1 MVSNKSGDMLLY
13 GTPEDIEGWMRLVER
28 ISGNFPGLE
37 TREKLNEHK
46 ATVLRFMSKRQAI
59 CVKSD
64 DEIIGVMLFSR
75 GHNMICC
82 LGVSPDHRR
91 RGAASMLMDEALT
104 NLDRTR
110 EITVSTFREGD
121 EKAPAPRAFYKKYG
135 FVEGA
140 LTMEMGY
147 PNQEFVLYPK
157 TVTRIDTDTI
167 DICGTNAFESF
178 SKTRVGCRGIVA
190 DNSRI
195 LISHE
200 LNVDFYSIP
209 GGGMEKDE
217 TPEECCVREVLEE
230 TGYIVKPV
238 KHFLTLNEYY
248 EEYKY
253 IDHYFV
259 CEATAKAEQSLTE
272 SERECGLIPEW
283 IEIDKILD
291 IFSRHNDYAPTN
303 EEKRGAYLREYT
315 ALKEYLRKFR
325 R

>member
-1 MVSNKSGDMLLY
+1 MRLFY
-13 GTPEDIEGWMRLVER
+13 GAPEDIESWMRLVER
-28 ISGNFPGLE
+28 IRGNFPGLE
-37 TREKLNEHK
+37 TREGMDEHK

-64 DEIIGVMLFSR
+64 NEITGVMLFSR

-82 LGVSPDHRR
+82 LGVSPDYRR
-91 RGAASMLMDEALT
+91 RGAASMLMDEALA

-121 EKAPAPRAFYKKYG
+121 EKAHAPRAFYKKYG
-135 FVEGA
+135 FAPGV

-157 TVTRIDTDTI
+157 TVTRASADTI
-167 DICGTNAFESF
+167 DIRGANAFESF

-200 LNVDFYSIP
+200 LNVDYYSIP
-209 GGGMEKDE
+209 GGGIEKDE
-217 TPEECCVREVLEE
+217 TPEECCAREVLEE
-230 TGYIVKPV
+230 TGYIVKPI
-238 KHFLTLNEYY
+238 KRFLTLNEYY

-253 IDHYFV
+253 IDYYFV
-259 CEATAKAEQSLTE
+259 CEVTDKSTQSLTK
-272 SERECGLIPEW
+272 SEQERGLIPEW
-283 IEIDKILD
+283 IETDKILE

-303 EEKRGAYLREYT
+303 EERRGAYLREYT

-325 R
+325 RKE

>member
-1 MVSNKSGDMLLY
+1 MRLFY
-13 GTPEDIEGWMRLVER
+13 GVPEDIKNWMRLVER
-28 ISGNFPGLE
+28 IRDNFPGLE
-37 TREKLNEHK
+37 TSEKLDEHK
-46 ATVLRFMSKRQAI
+46 ATVLRFMGKRQAI
-59 CVKSD
+59 CVKAD

-75 GHNMICC
+75 CHNMICC

-91 RGAASMLMDEALT
+91 RGAASMLMDEALS
-104 NLDRTR
+104 NLDRTG

-121 EKAPAPRAFYKKYG
+121 EKALAPRAFYKKYG

-140 LTMEMGY
+140 LTIEMGY

-157 TVTRIDTDTI
+157 TVARKDENTI
-167 DICGTNAFESF
+167 DIRGANAFESF

-209 GGGMEKDE
+209 GGGMEKNE

-253 IDHYFV
+253 IDYYFV
-259 CEATAKAEQSLTE
+259 CEVTAKSKQNLTE
-272 SERECGLIPEW
+272 IERERGLVPEW
-283 IEIDKILD
+283 IETEKILE
-291 IFSRHNDYAPTN
+291 IFSRHNDFALNN

-315 ALKEYLRKFR
+315 ALKDYLRKFR
-325 R
+325 SILSQNPS

>member
-1 MVSNKSGDMLLY
+1 MRLFY
-13 GTPEDIEGWMRLVER
+13 GTPEDIESWMRLVER
-28 ISGNFPGLE
+28 IRGDFPGLE
-37 TREKLNEHK
+37 TSEGLCEHK

-64 DEIIGVMLFSR
+64 GEIIGVMLFSK

-82 LGVSPDHRR
+82 LGVSPGYRR
-91 RGAASMLMDEALT
+91 RGAASLLMDEALAS
-104 NLDRTR
+104 LDRTR

-140 LTMEMGY
+140 LTMEMDY
-147 PNQEFVLYPK
+147 PNQEFVLYPI
-157 TVTRIDTDTI
+157 TVTRSETDADTL
-167 DICGTNAFESF
+167 DIRGKNAFETF

-209 GGGMEKDE
+209 GGGMEKNE
-217 TPEECCVREVLEE
+217 TPEECCAREVLEE
-230 TGYIVKPV
+230 TGYVIKPV
-238 KHFLTLNEYY
+238 RRFLTLNEYY
-248 EEYKY
+248 EEYRY
-253 IDHYFV
+253 IDYYFV
-259 CEATAKAEQSLTE
+259 CEVTAKAEQSLTE
-272 SERECGLIPEW
+272 IECERGLVPEW
-283 IEIDKILD
+283 IETDKILD

-315 ALKEYLRKFR
+315 ALKDHLRKFR
-325 R
+325 QQ